1 MCLIKTLVRFFSVL
15 IFSAM
20 TINAYALPVK
30 TVYRADIR
38 TPDEVFSKGF
48 TAWGTNV
55 NYISHILGLSG
66 ASGSRDSAFIPTTSN
81 HDIANDFARERAVA
95 TGQPYYIYNIRGT
108 DNMYPALE
116 SVYDIYDTHNTRVSD
131 DVRAT
136 VSREQEYSAYSHI
149 SPQQIRSVEILEFS
163 GGQWVI
169 NTRENPNFIEEDS
182 HTHDGPY
189 QGSESHPLNHTARL
203 LTGFSA
209 IGAEFIPQEDY
220 DRNRQA
226 VFCLSCLSSS
236 HSEL

>member
-1 MCLIKTLVRFFSVL
+1 MCIKKLVRFFSVIIL
-15 IFSAM
+15 F
-20 TINAYALPVK
+20 TITVHAYALPVK

-38 TPDEVFSKGF
+38 KPDEIFTKGF
-48 TAWGTNV
+48 TAWGVNV

-81 HDIANDFARERAVA
+81 HDIADRFARERAVA
-95 TGQPYYIYNIRGT
+95 TGQAYYIYNIRGT

-116 SVYDIYDTHNTRVSD
+116 SVYSIYDSHNTRVSD
-131 DVRAT
+131 DVRST

-149 SPQQIRSVEILEFS
+149 SPQQIRSVEIVEFLN
-163 GGQWVI
+163 GEWVVSS
-169 NTRENPNFIEEDS
+169 RENPNFIAEDS

-189 QGSESHPLNHTARL
+189 QGSQSHPLNHTARL
-203 LTGFSA
+203 LTGNTV

-220 DRNRQA
+220 DRNRPA
-226 VFCLSCLSSS
+226 VFCLNCLSTS